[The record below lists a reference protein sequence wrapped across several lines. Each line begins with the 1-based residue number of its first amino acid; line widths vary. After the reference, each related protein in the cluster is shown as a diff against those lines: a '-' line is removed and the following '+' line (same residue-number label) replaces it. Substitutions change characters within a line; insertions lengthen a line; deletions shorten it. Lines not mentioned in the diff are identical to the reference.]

1 MMVRVLVPS
10 PVALPGPSRMGPLL
24 PRRALRVSAEYGLL
38 KEESE
43 SGESLTVT

>member
-1 MMVRVLVPS
+1 MMVRVPAAS
-10 PVALPGPSRMGPLL
+10 PATLPGPSRRGPLL
-24 PRRALRVSAEYGLL
+24 PRSALKVSVEYGLL